1 MSLKIL
7 PQIIELWGLN
17 IKSEEFPKKARL
29 TERSTTTPLLLLRT
43 VELGL
48 SISDWS
54 LLTIGL
60 VNDMFTEKNN
70 DEYKYK
76 EVATQEDFDKF

>member
-17 IKSEEFPKKARL
+17 IKSEEVPKKVIL
-29 TERSTTTPLLLLRT
+29 TERPMTTPLFLLRA

-48 SISDWS
+48 SVSDLS

-60 VNDMFTEKNN
+60 VNDMFTK
-70 DEYKYK
+70 KK
-76 EVATQEDFDKF
+76 